1 MSKKSELGKIIDRAA
16 KGQKTVL
23 GLPGQTKVSPE
34 RAKEI
39 LGKADVAE
47 ARKVLGEIVGDQKL
61 ADSMPLEGPI
71 PLPKLLEDKTIVG
84 GVGEGAVL
92 RDPKEQGTPAASVAA
107 PDPAPPAP
115 VKPAPGIPKYVL
127 AKRYSPKTDRNTATW
142 NKIVAALAEGPK
154 TLNELTEVVKDHKD
168 FVGYM
173 VRNGHLAVQTATG

>member
-1 MSKKSELGKIIDRAA
+1 MSKKSELGRIVERAS

-23 GLPGQTKVSPE
+23 GLPGQNKVSPE

-39 LGKADVAE
+39 LTGVDVA
-47 ARKVLGEIVGDQKL
+47 
-61 ADSMPLEGPI
+61 

-84 GVGEGAVL
+84 GVGEGAVM
-92 RDPKEQGTPAASVAA
+92 RDPKDEGNPAVPVAA

-115 VKPAPGIPKYVL
+115 VKPAPGIPKYAL
-127 AKRYSPKTDRNTATW
+127 AKPYSPKTDRNTATW

-154 TLNELTEVVKDHKD
+154 TLAELTETVKDHKD

-173 VRNGHLAVQTATG
+173 VRNGHLAIQQTT